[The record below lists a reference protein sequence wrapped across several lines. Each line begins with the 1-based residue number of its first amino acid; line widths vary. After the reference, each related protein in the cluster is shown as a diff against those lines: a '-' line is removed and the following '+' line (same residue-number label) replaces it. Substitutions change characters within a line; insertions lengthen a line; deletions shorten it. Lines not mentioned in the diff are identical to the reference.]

1 MLGRLKRQCAP
12 DLEDIDAN
20 ETEPIAMPAQW
31 TEYLDEAVRS
41 MEDRIL
47 PALGFTPRE
56 LLWGRRET
64 TGDRERR
71 TRETETTQE
80 DAVHHFTF
88 ADLVRSQG
96 YAAALTEAARRKA
109 QFDDKVHPVEF
120 RAGDLVQVYN
130 SKLDMTYETRAKL
143 TLNWSPPQIVTDR
156 LLNSYTLSKLDSTKL
171 NGTTHAQHLRW
182 YIPKKGGLL
191 DQ

>member
-1 MLGRLKRQCAP
+1 MNEYCRQQGIGHITTPAYALWANGLIENVNKILLGHLKRLCAP
-12 DLEDIDAN
+12 DLEDVDGD
-20 ETEPIAMPAQW
+20 EVEPIATPAQW
-31 TEYLDEAVRS
+31 MEHLDEAVRS

-56 LLWGRRET
+56 LLWGQREMM
-64 TGDRERR
+64 GDRERR
-71 TRETETTQE
+71 TSETETTQE
-80 DAVHHFTF
+80 DVVHHFTF

-130 SKLDMTYETRAKL
+130 LKLDTTYETRAKL
-143 TLNWSPPQIVTDR
+143 TLNWSLP
-156 LLNSYTLSKLDSTKL
+156 
-171 NGTTHAQHLRW
+171 
-182 YIPKKGGLL
+182 
-191 DQ
+191 